1 MTDGL
6 IEELWGLTYPCSLLR
21 NERFQVSAKED
32 PPQKQLGLK
41 LTDVNKSLTGK
52 WLQLYW
58 PDDGKWWPC
67 QVLTVDSRKKTVT
80 LLYETGKAPS
90 SRQALQLAY
99 SLHRMSSVLTHA
111 DSIIAHTLTTAM
123 SFKY

>member
-1 MTDGL
+1 M
-6 IEELWGLTYPCSLLR
+6 
-21 NERFQVSAKED
+21 SAKEE

-80 LLYETGKAPS
+80 LLYETGKARS
-90 SRQALQLAY
+90 TRQALQLAY
-99 SLHRMSSVLTHA
+99 RLHRTGYVLAMLTHA
-111 DSIIAHTLTTAM
+111 GAIIARSLHPASRGLLYASGVILQARRRATWH
-123 SFKY
+123 